1 MQRPIGACRRREE
14 EERVDMTILFI
25 FFGQTGTWERS
36 RTFFVYNTK
45 HRLNFVPGETSMC
58 FNSRLPRF
66 ASELRVSHTHTL
78 RVSDS
83 LPPLPLPQTGGS
95 SYPLAAPFQSPSRIL
110 SLLLSLHLAPFL
122 LIFSLPSPGEVQL
135 TLNVQSGL

>member
-1 MQRPIGACRRREE
+1 
-14 EERVDMTILFI
+14 MTILFI

-45 HRLNFVPGETSMC
+45 HGLNFVPGETSMC

-66 ASELRVSHTHTL
+66 VSEL

-122 LIFSLPSPGEVQL
+122 LILSLPSPGEVQL